1 MFSLCSPC
9 PLGEQLFKTCHTEV
23 WRSQVFLNVP
33 VTRYVI
39 ILPNR
44 KKRVKAMFEMPKTI
58 TYALPELIGDTNLFV
73 GRKKEFDYFL
83 GIWYNRLIANI
94 AQSQAI
100 VARRKKGKTAF
111 LQRLFNIL
119 WSCPEKRVVPFYF
132 SVKETYTTLA
142 EFAKDFFSTF
152 VSQWIGY
159 MERKPEL
166 IANPLNFVRL
176 KERIEDNELK
186 EIFDSINE
194 FERVGNWG
202 LMWATAARL
211 PFETAIAKKCKIVQI
226 IDEFQNINA
235 YIVDDQK
242 NTIDSMSGTYLDLAE
257 KKEAPL
263 IISGS
268 EVHGL
273 LEIVRR
279 LTARFEENVLEN
291 LPEEEAKEAIWKYA
305 EIFHTKI
312 DDVGVDK
319 LWNLTSG
326 DPLYIKALFSS
337 KHNTKNDYV
346 QEDNI
351 IEVYTQEITSGLI
364 FKTWGEYIAKIFAE
378 VNKRNA
384 KRLLLYLFQAG
395 EERTRAQIIKDLKLD
410 MTDSELET
418 KLQKLIKA
426 DLISQGETN
435 FDYKIGKDKTYE
447 LVFRHLF
454 QKEIDNFVP
463 DIHKELRQEM
473 GRTNYE
479 KGKFREYL
487 VRERI
492 KKPFNLK
499 DLAENGND
507 LTIKPKTIL
516 ERETVKVGLRDREID
531 LIVKGNVEMW
541 IDVKDT
547 KGKYGKREADRWIE
561 IKQATSEKSPKT
573 LFATFSQNGYTSSV
587 KELLV
592 SNGVYVLKGEKG

>member
-1 MFSLCSPC
+1 MF
-9 PLGEQLFKTCHTEV
+9 K
-23 WRSQVFLNVP
+23 
-33 VTRYVI
+33 
-39 ILPNR
+39 
-44 KKRVKAMFEMPKTI
+44 MPETI

-83 GIWYNRLIANI
+83 GVWYNRLIANI

-119 WSCPEKRVVPFYF
+119 WSCPETGVVPFYF
-132 SVKETYTTLA
+132 SVKEMNVTLA
-142 EFAKDFFSTF
+142 EFAKVFFSTF
-152 VSQWIGY
+152 VNQWIGY

-166 IANPLNFVRL
+166 IANPLNFVLL
-176 KERIEDNELK
+176 KELIEDRELK
-186 EIFDSINE
+186 RIFDSISE

-202 LMWATAARL
+202 LMWETVARL
-211 PFETAIAKKCKIVQI
+211 PFETAVAKKCKIVQI
-226 IDEFQNINA
+226 FDEFQNINA
-235 YIVDDQK
+235 YILDDQK

-312 DDVGVDK
+312 DDAGVDK
-319 LWNLTSG
+319 LWNLTGG
-326 DPLYIKALFSS
+326 DPLYIWALFAS
-337 KHNTKNDYV
+337 KHNTQNDYV

-351 IEVYTQEITSGLI
+351 IEVYTQEITGGQI
-364 FKTWGEYIAKIFAE
+364 FKTWGEYIAKIFLE

-410 MTDSELET
+410 ITDSELET
-418 KLQKLIKA
+418 KLLQLIKA

-435 FDYKIGKDKTYE
+435 FDYKIAKDKTYE
-447 LVFRHLF
+447 LVFRRLYQDEIDHF
-454 QKEIDNFVP
+454 IPDIRKEI
-463 DIHKELRQEM
+463 RQEM
-473 GRTNYE
+473 GRTSYE

-499 DLAENGND
+499 DLAENGID
-507 LTIKPKTIL
+507 LTIKPKSIL
-516 ERETVKVGLRDREID
+516 ERQTVKVGLRDREID
-531 LIVKGNVEMW
+531 LIVKGNVELW

-547 KGKYGKREADRWIE
+547 KGKYGKREADRWVE
-561 IKQATSEKSPKT
+561 IKNTINEKSPKI
-573 LFATFSQNGYTSSV
+573 LFATFSQNGYTSSA

-592 SNGVYVLKGEKG
+592 SNGVYVLKALA

>member
-1 MFSLCSPC
+1 MF
-9 PLGEQLFKTCHTEV
+9 K
-23 WRSQVFLNVP
+23 
-33 VTRYVI
+33 
-39 ILPNR
+39 
-44 KKRVKAMFEMPKTI
+44 MPEKI
-58 TYALPELIGDTNLFV
+58 TYALPELIGNTELFV
-73 GRKKEFDYFL
+73 GRKKEFDFFL
-83 GIWYNRLIANI
+83 GVWYNRLIGNI

-119 WSCPEKRVVPFYF
+119 WSCPETGVIPFYF
-132 SVKETYTTLA
+132 SFKDFNTTLA
-142 EFAKDFFSTF
+142 EFAKSFFATF
-152 VSQWIGY
+152 TNHYLSFLEKNVEYLQNPYSFELLDTLI
-159 MERKPEL
+159 EKVPEL
-166 IANPLNFVRL
+166 SRHYESIKRFKAAN
-176 KERIEDNELK
+176 E
-186 EIFDSINE
+186 
-194 FERVGNWG
+194 WG
-202 LMWATAARL
+202 LMWEVASRA
-211 PFETAIAKKCKIVQI
+211 PFETAVTQKIKIVQI
-226 IDEFQNINA
+226 LDEFQNINE
-235 YIVDDQK
+235 YVYDYRGQK
-242 NTIDSMSGTYLDLAE
+242 IDTLSGTYLDLAE

-279 LTARFEENVLEN
+279 LTARIEENVLEN
-291 LPEEEAKEAIWKYA
+291 LPEEEAKETIWKYA

-319 LWNLTSG
+319 LWNLTGG

-364 FKTWGEYIAKIFAE
+364 FKTWGEYIAKIFVE

-395 EERTRAQIIKDLKLD
+395 EERTRAQIIKDLNLD
-410 MTDSELET
+410 MTDADLET

-435 FDYKIGKDKTYE
+435 FDYKIAKDKTYE
-447 LVFRHLF
+447 LVFRRLY
-454 QKEIDNFVP
+454 QKEIDYFVP
-463 DIHKELRQEM
+463 DIKKELRQEM
-473 GRTNYE
+473 GRTSYE

-499 DLAENGND
+499 DLAENGID

-531 LIVKGNVEMW
+531 LIVKGNVELW

-561 IKQATSEKSPKT
+561 IKQAIGEKSPKT
-573 LFATFSQNGYTSSV
+573 LFATYSQNRYTAAA

-592 SNGVYVLKGEKG
+592 SNGVYVLKGEEGE

>member
-1 MFSLCSPC
+1 
-9 PLGEQLFKTCHTEV
+9 
-23 WRSQVFLNVP
+23 
-33 VTRYVI
+33 
-39 ILPNR
+39 
-44 KKRVKAMFEMPKTI
+44 
-58 TYALPELIGDTNLFV
+58 
-73 GRKKEFDYFL
+73 
-83 GIWYNRLIANI
+83 
-94 AQSQAI
+94 
-100 VARRKKGKTAF
+100 
-111 LQRLFNIL
+111 
-119 WSCPEKRVVPFYF
+119 
-132 SVKETYTTLA
+132 
-142 EFAKDFFSTF
+142 
-152 VSQWIGY
+152 

-319 LWNLTSG
+319 LWNLTGG

-364 FKTWGEYIAKIFAE
+364 FKTWGEYIAKIFVE
-378 VNKRNA
+378 VNERNA

-395 EERTRAQIIKDLKLD
+395 EERTRAQMIKDLNLD

-426 DLISQGETN
+426 DLISSGSTA
-435 FDYKIGKDKTYE
+435 FRYAVAKDKTYE
-447 LVFRHLF
+447 LVFRRLY
-454 QKEIDNFVP
+454 QDEIDNFIP
-463 DIHKELRQEM
+463 DIRKELRQEM
-473 GRTNYE
+473 GRTSYE

-499 DLAENGND
+499 DLAENGID

-547 KGKYGKREADRWIE
+547 EGKYGKREADRWLE
-561 IKQATSEKSPKT
+561 IKQSISEKSPKT
-573 LFATFSQNGYTSSV
+573 LFATYSQNGYTVSA

-592 SNGVYVLKGEKG
+592 SSGVYVFKGEEGQ

>member
-1 MFSLCSPC
+1 
-9 PLGEQLFKTCHTEV
+9 
-23 WRSQVFLNVP
+23 
-33 VTRYVI
+33 
-39 ILPNR
+39 
-44 KKRVKAMFEMPKTI
+44 MFEMPETI
-58 TYALPELIGDTNLFV
+58 TYALPELIGNTDLFV
-73 GRKKEFDYFL
+73 GRKKEFGYYL
-83 GIWYNRLIANI
+83 GDWYDRLISNM

-119 WSCPEKRVVPFYF
+119 WNCTGKRVVPFYF
-132 SVKETYTTLA
+132 NVKETQTTLA

-176 KERIEDNELK
+176 KERIEDSELK
-186 EIFDSINE
+186 EIYDSINE

-235 YIVDDQK
+235 YIVNK
-242 NTIDSMSGTYLDLAE
+242 REKTIDSMSGTYLDLAE

-273 LEIVRR
+273 IKIIQH
-279 LTARFEENVLEN
+279 LTGRFSVYPLGN
-291 LPEEEAKEAIWKYA
+291 LPEEEAKEAVGQYA
-305 EIFHTKI
+305 QATKTRI
-312 DDVGVDK
+312 DEHAVEK
-319 LWNLTSG
+319 IWNLTQG
-326 DPLYIKALFSS
+326 DPLYLKALFTTRY
-337 KHNTKNDYV
+337 NDTKDYTN
-346 QEDNI
+346 EDNI
-351 IEVYTQEITSGLI
+351 VATYTQEITQGEI
-364 FKTWGEYIAKIFAE
+364 FGTWAEYITKIFAE
-378 VNKRNA
+378 VNERNA
-384 KRLLLYLFQAG
+384 KRILLYLFQAG
-395 EERTRAQIIKDLKLD
+395 EERTRAQIIKDLNLD
-410 MTDSELET
+410 MTDLELQT
-418 KLQKLIKA
+418 KLQKLMKA
-426 DLISQGETN
+426 DLISRGETY
-435 FDYKIGKDKTYE
+435 FDYKIAKDKTYE

-454 QKEIDNFVP
+454 QKEIDNFIP
-463 DIHKELRQEM
+463 DIRKELRQEM
-473 GRTNYE
+473 GRTSYE

-499 DLAENGND
+499 DLAENGID

-516 ERETVKVGLRDREID
+516 ERETVKVGLGDREID

-561 IKQATSEKSPKT
+561 IKNIINEKSPKT
-573 LFATFSQNGYTSSV
+573 LFATYSQNGYTAAA

-592 SNGVYVLKGEKG
+592 SNGVYLLKGEEG

>member
-1 MFSLCSPC
+1 MP
-9 PLGEQLFKTCHTEV
+9 EK
-23 WRSQVFLNVP
+23 
-33 VTRYVI
+33 I
-39 ILPNR
+39 I
-44 KKRVKAMFEMPKTI
+44 
-58 TYALPELIGDTNLFV
+58 YALPEQIGNTELFV
-73 GRKKEFDYFL
+73 GRKKEFDYYL
-83 GIWYNRLIANI
+83 GDWYRYLVKNM

-119 WSCPEKRVVPFYF
+119 WSCSESKVIPFYY
-132 SVKETYTTLA
+132 VIQDKPVTLSGFA
-142 EFAKDFFSTF
+142 EDFFTQFMWQFLSF
-152 VSQWIGY
+152 RDRKEEYLSYPIGF
-159 MERKPEL
+159 EKL
-166 IANPLNFVRL
+166 APLVKGDKYL
-176 KERIEDNELK
+176 TDAYETMAIKKKED
-186 EIFDSINE
+186 DWD
-194 FERVGNWG
+194 G
-202 LMWATAARL
+202 MWNTASRL
-211 PFETAIAKKCKIVQI
+211 PAALATVKKMKIVQI
-226 IDEFQNINA
+226 IDEFQNINT
-235 YIVDDQK
+235 YIVDERR
-242 NTIDSMSGTYLDLAE
+242 NTIGSLSGTYLDLGE
-257 KKEAPL
+257 KREAPL

-291 LPEEEAKEAIWKYA
+291 LPEEEAKEAIRKYA
-305 EIFHTKI
+305 EIYRTKI
-312 DDVGVDK
+312 DDIGVDK
-319 LWNLTSG
+319 LRNLTNG

-337 KHNTKNDYV
+337 KRNTKKDYV

-351 IEVYTQEITSGLI
+351 IEVYTQEITGGQI
-364 FKTWGEYIAKIFAE
+364 FKTWGEYIAKILLE

-395 EERTRAQIIKDLKLD
+395 EERTRAQMIKDLNLD
-410 MTDSELET
+410 MADSELET
-418 KLQKLIKA
+418 KLLQLIKA

-447 LVFRHLF
+447 LVFRRLF
-454 QKEIDNFVP
+454 QKEIDYFVP
-463 DIHKELRQEM
+463 DIKKELRQEM
-473 GRTNYE
+473 GRTSYE

-499 DLAENGND
+499 DLAENGID

-531 LIVKGNVEMW
+531 LIVKGNVELW

-561 IKQATSEKSPKT
+561 IKQAIGEKSPKT
-573 LFATFSQNGYTSSV
+573 LFATYSQNRYTAAA

-592 SNGVYVLKGEKG
+592 SNGVYVLKGEEGE

>member
-1 MFSLCSPC
+1 MF
-9 PLGEQLFKTCHTEV
+9 
-23 WRSQVFLNVP
+23 R
-33 VTRYVI
+33 
-39 ILPNR
+39 
-44 KKRVKAMFEMPKTI
+44 MPEKI
-58 TYALPELIGDTNLFV
+58 TYALPELIGNTELFV
-73 GRKKEFDYFL
+73 GRKKEFDFFL
-83 GIWYNRLIANI
+83 GEWYDRLIGNI
-94 AQSQAI
+94 ARSQAI

-132 SVKETYTTLA
+132 SVKEMNVTLA
-142 EFAKDFFSTF
+142 EFAKIFFSTF
-152 VSQWIGY
+152 VNQWIGY

-166 IANPLNFVRL
+166 IANPLNFVLL
-176 KERIEDNELK
+176 KELIEDRELK
-186 EIFDSINE
+186 RIFDSISE

-202 LMWATAARL
+202 LMWETVARL
-211 PFETAIAKKCKIVQI
+211 PFETAVAKKCKIVQI
-226 IDEFQNINA
+226 FDEFQNINA
-235 YIVDDQK
+235 YILDDQK

-291 LPEEEAKEAIWKYA
+291 LPEEEAKEAIRKYA
-305 EIFHTKI
+305 EFFKTKI
-312 DDVGVDK
+312 DDIGVEK
-319 LWNLTSG
+319 LWNLTNG

-337 KHNTKNDYV
+337 KHNTKKDFV

-351 IEVYTQEITSGLI
+351 IEVYTQEITGGQI
-364 FKTWGEYIAKIFAE
+364 FKTWGEYIAKIFLE

-395 EERTRAQIIKDLKLD
+395 EERTRAQMIKDLNLA

-426 DLISQGETN
+426 DLISSGSTA
-435 FDYKIGKDKTYE
+435 FRYAVAKDKTYE
-447 LVFRHLF
+447 LVFRGLY
-454 QKEIDNFVP
+454 QDEIENFIP
-463 DIHKELRQEM
+463 DIRIELLQEM
-473 GRTNYE
+473 GRTSYE

-499 DLAENGND
+499 DLAENGID
-507 LTIKPKTIL
+507 FTIKPKTIL
-516 ERETVKVGLRDREID
+516 ERETVKVGLREREID
-531 LIVKGNVEMW
+531 LIVKGNVELW

-561 IKQATSEKSPKT
+561 IKQAIDEKSPKI
-573 LFATFSQNGYTSSV
+573 LFATFSQNGYTA
-587 KELLV
+587 KAKALLV
-592 SNGVYVLKGEKG
+592 SNGVYVLKGEERT